1 MLLSQDN
8 HKQRNKSGIEYNV
21 FAGAPCALS
30 LFKEGSVS
38 ERATAC
44 CLSGHEFFD
53 GFVEYACSEHKV
65 FDTYAFI
72 YAVFQLDYFA

>member
-8 HKQRNKSGIEYNV
+8 HNQRNKSGIEYNV

-30 LFKEGSVS
+30 LFKGGLSLREQQLAG
-38 ERATAC
+38 
-44 CLSGHEFFD
+44 LSGHEFFD
-53 GFVEYACSEHKV
+53 SFIEYACSEHKV
-65 FDTYAFI
+65 FDAYTFI